1 MLSHQITN
9 WAQSL
14 KPCCSV
20 LTCYMHHSVYV
31 ATCLPMRAALR
42 IHISAEV
49 KRALDAVGGFR
60 TEHRGLVDVK
70 VRFIFFHILQPY
82 L

>member
-1 MLSHQITN
+1 
-9 WAQSL
+9 
-14 KPCCSV
+14 
-20 LTCYMHHSVYV
+20 
-31 ATCLPMRAALR
+31 MRAALR

-70 VRFIFFHILQPY
+70 VCFLFIHIMQPY